1 MALYT
6 ILLVIAGALLLYC
19 LFLTRVSEHA
29 LPVYLVV
36 PATVILVSLTIFP
49 IIYLVNLSIRDVGI
63 YNFHSSWPFVGLG
76 NYATIIRDPEVIASF
91 FRTLQFLVASIGL
104 ELVLGMCM
112 ALILYQEFKGR
123 GAVTTLLM
131 LPIMV
136 SPILVGMMWR
146 YMFSFNDGFINQIFS
161 ALGAK
166 KLPWLTNEPL
176 PLISTILGLGDPKWA
191 ANTLNLNY
199 GLASIVI
206 TDVWQWTPFVALLV
220 LAGLN
225 ALPVEPYE
233 AAVVDGASGWAIF
246 RHLTLPLLRPVIMV
260 ALLIR
265 LMDAM
270 KVFDTIWALF
280 EGAPFTRVL
289 NISLYNVGITRKIY
303 GQGAAL
309 SILIIILVTIMA
321 QLVIGFVERLEKA

>member
-1 MALYT
+1 MTLYAV
-6 ILLVIAGALLLYC
+6 LLVIACAVLIYC
-19 LFLTRVSEHA
+19 LFLMRLSERA
-29 LPVYLVV
+29 LPVYLVL
-36 PATVILVSLTIFP
+36 PATVILASLTIFP
-49 IIYLVNLSIRDVGI
+49 IIYLVNLSVRDVGI
-63 YNFHSSWPFVGLG
+63 YNFRSNWPFVGLG
-76 NYATIIRDPEVIASF
+76 NYMAAVKDPEIMASF

-104 ELVLGMCM
+104 ELVFGICM

-123 GAVTTLLM
+123 GVVTTLLM

-146 YMFSFNDGFINQIFS
+146 YMFSFNDGFVNQILS
-161 ALGAK
+161 ALGAN

-176 PLISTILGLGDPKWA
+176 PVVSALFGDPKWA
-191 ANTLNLNY
+191 ANTLNVNY
-199 GLASIVI
+199 GLVSIVI

-225 ALPVEPYE
+225 ALPIEPYE
-233 AAVVDGASGWAIF
+233 AAVVDGASSWAIF

-260 ALLIR
+260 AMLIR

-289 NISLYNVGITRKIY
+289 NISLYNVGITRKLY

-309 SILIIILVTIMA
+309 SILIIILVTLMT
-321 QLVIGFVERLEKA
+321 QLVIGVVERLEKA